1 MKIETSLFKTSLGR
15 LPKKL
20 AQQFGSGTPEFVI
33 WLRKHRVPEPVVE
46 HFMAYSVA
54 GKAEVEVGFAKFWP
68 EHLIR
73 MFHDDTPEYFQAGW
87 LIVGAMT
94 NGDFVILDVGGGTG
108 AVSYVSHE
116 EIWDEPHHVRDDLHS
131 ITIRICDSI
140 VQFLD
145 GLLEDRYP
153 YDYFEAKEQSN

>member
-1 MKIETSLFKTSLGR
+1 MKTDTPLFKKALAS
-15 LPKKL
+15 LPKKT
-20 AQQFGSGTPEFVI
+20 ARQFSPGTPEFI
-33 WLRKHRVPEPVVE
+33 AWLREHRVPEPVVA
-46 HFMAYSVA
+46 HFTTYSVT

-73 MFHDDTPEYFQAGW
+73 TFHDDTPEYFGAGW
-87 LIVGAMT
+87 LIVGAMP
-94 NGDFVILDVGGGTG
+94 NGDFVVLDIGGGTG

-116 EIWDEPHHVRDDLHS
+116 EIWDRPHHVRDDLDT

-140 VQFLD
+140 GQFID

-153 YDYFEAKEQSN
+153 YDYFDAREREA